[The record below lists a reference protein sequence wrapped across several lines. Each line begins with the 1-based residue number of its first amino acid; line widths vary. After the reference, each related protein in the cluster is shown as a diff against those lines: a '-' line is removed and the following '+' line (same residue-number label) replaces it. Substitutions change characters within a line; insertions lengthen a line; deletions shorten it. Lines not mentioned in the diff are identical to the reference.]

1 MAVCHIGTE
10 FASKWWGNKLRR
22 NELEKKSC
30 DDDEKGELCDEAFN
44 LPSIATLLIHS
55 IDEWDANEIYR
66 R

>member
-1 MAVCHIGTE
+1 MV
-10 FASKWWGNKLRR
+10 GNKLRR

-30 DDDEKGELCDEAFN
+30 DDEKGELCDEAFN